1 MIDLD
6 GESTSKSDEDIQFDA
21 SGQTERNLQPINGAE
36 MAAVGRDPVNRDGCA
51 NAALSDTPVRLQV
64 GTYLCVRTNRGR
76 YALLRIEDVGRELK
90 LSYDT
95 WASEPA
101 VSDTVRLGDRESF
114 HFKTGK
120 TGRLQGGDFYLTI
133 DDNGAAQFY
142 ANNSGQRGLVD
153 LGDIGKVPLDQV
165 PLPDSGYYQFGIP
178 VAPNHTYVSLARAG
192 EDGHYV
198 VFRVEEVSGDS
209 VMLSYK
215 YR

>member
-1 MIDLD
+1 
-6 GESTSKSDEDIQFDA
+6 
-21 SGQTERNLQPINGAE
+21 
-36 MAAVGRDPVNRDGCA
+36 MAPRWRQS
-51 NAALSDTPVRLQV
+51 AAIRLQV

-101 VSDTVRLGDRESF
+101 VSDTVRLGDSESF
-114 HFKTGK
+114 HFKTSK

-165 PLPDSGYYQFGIP
+165 PLPDSGYYQFGVP
-178 VAPNHTYVSLARAG
+178 VAQDHTYVSLARAG

-198 VFRVEEVSGDS
+198 VFRVEELSGDS